1 MQCLGPKPTSEQVLR
16 ANASTVAWGY
26 FWKHREPQLY
36 VRLLVQSGETFTIEM
51 ASHHNG
57 DMYDWMIKGDPALE
71 DIFRFDYKTQT
82 ISMRGRSGVSD
93 GAHVMT
99 GPVYICGAEPGD
111 TLKIEILDM
120 KPRKNPVTGK
130 SYAANGIA
138 DWGWQ
143 KRIVGN
149 RHVDSTFIYE
159 IIMDADG
166 YGMWAE
172 PRLYFKW
179 KDEAG
184 KPLVKVPCWPT
195 NGTLLGAH
203 NKSMNWSNPFPGMY
217 TVTGYNYTCVNGS
230 VTLGDVGAIVPHP
243 LPTDDYSVS
252 GKWRLPISPH
262 IGTLGLAPDVE
273 DTPQQANQPFALR
286 TPEPGGNLDHKRL
299 SMGAEFSCLWKWRVA
314 CSAVANAEY
323 SGTALESNFNARLR
337 VTVLKANDST
347 ISPLYKNLITPLL
360 ENSNE
365 WCFHGFTVNDYLH
378 DPQTATG
385 QVGSWNTLLP
395 ALSTNTYQA
404 NHGDVSGHV
413 LQLMNNTA
421 VVATSGLM
429 KLGFTRDQ
437 ASSILTFACDWEV
450 TQVVNI
456 NMGNHMCCLKYI
468 LPVAEGQ
475 GSTFVPSVFPGS
487 SRPLKMS
494 NNKFF
499 QPYR

>member
-1 MQCLGPKPTSEQVLR
+1 MQCLGPRPTSEQVLR
-16 ANASTVAWGY
+16 ANASTVA
-26 FWKHREPQLY
+26 
-36 VRLLVQSGETFTIEM
+36 VQSGETFTIEM
-51 ASHHNG
+51 SSHHNG
-57 DMYDWMIKGDPALE
+57 DMYDWIIKGDSGLE
-71 DIFRFDYKTQT
+71 DIFRFDNKTQT
-82 ISMRGRSGVSD
+82 ISMRGRTGRAD
-93 GAHVMT
+93 GKHVMT

-120 KPRKNPVTGK
+120 KPRKNPVTGVVPADLGLHAGMGMPCAGK
-130 SYAANGIA
+130 SYASNGLA

-143 KRIVGN
+143 RRIVGN

-166 YGMWAE
+166 YAMWAE

-195 NGTLLGAH
+195 NGTLMGAH
-203 NKSMNWSNPFPGMY
+203 NKSLNWSNPFPGMY
-217 TVTGYNYTCVNGS
+217 TISGYNYTCVNGS
-230 VTLGDVGAIVPHP
+230 VALGGYHYAGAIVPHP

-262 IGTLGLAPDVE
+262 IGNLGLAPDVE
-273 DTPQQANQPFALR
+273 DTVNSAWPMR
-286 TPEPGGNLDHKRL
+286 TGGNIDHKRL
-299 SMGAEFSCLWKWRVA
+299 GMGAEFFLPVEVEGGLLSGGDCHA
-314 CSAVANAEY
+314 GQTNSEY
-323 SGTALESNFNARLR
+323 SGTALESNFDARLR

-347 ISPLYKNLITPLL
+347 ISPLYKNLPTPLL

-365 WCFHGFTVNDYLH
+365 WCFHGYTVNDYLH

-385 QVGSWNTLLP
+385 RVGSWNTLLP

-404 NHGDVSGHV
+404 
-413 LQLMNNTA
+413 M
-421 VVATSGLM
+421 VATSGLM
-429 KLGFTRDQ
+429 QLGFTRDQ

-450 TQVVNI
+450 TQVVNT